1 MMSISAIRRKK
12 NLNEK
17 EKQLEVI
24 AADIMTIK
32 NKKSA
37 VLKICD
43 ILVKDFE
50 KLINKAEMKN
60 DMALVFES
68 NSLK

>member
-60 DMALVFES
+60 DMALVFEG

>member
-24 AADIMTIK
+24 AADMTIK

-60 DMALVFES
+60 DMALVFEG

>member
-37 VLKICD
+37 VLKIYD

-60 DMALVFES
+60 DMALVFEG

>member
-1 MMSISAIRRKK
+1 MSISAIRRKK

-50 KLINKAEMKN
+50 KLINKVEMKN
-60 DMALVFES
+60 DMALVFEG

>member
-50 KLINKAEMKN
+50 KLIKQK
-60 DMALVFES
+60 
-68 NSLK
+68 

>member
-1 MMSISAIRRKK
+1 MSISAIRRKK

>member
-43 ILVKDFE
+43 ILVKNFE

-60 DMALVFES
+60 DMALVFEG

>member
-24 AADIMTIK
+24 AADVMTIK

-60 DMALVFES
+60 DMALVFEG

>member
-32 NKKSA
+32 NKKSV

-60 DMALVFES
+60 DMALVFEG

>member
-60 DMALVFES
+60 DKALVFEG

>member
-1 MMSISAIRRKK
+1 MSISAIRRKK

-60 DMALVFES
+60 DMALVFEG

>member
-1 MMSISAIRRKK
+1 MISIPATRKKK
-12 NLNEK
+12 NLSEK

-37 VLKICD
+37 VLKICG
-43 ILVKDFE
+43 ILVKEFE
-50 KLINKAEMKN
+50 KLINKAEKKN
-60 DMALVFES
+60 DMALVFEG